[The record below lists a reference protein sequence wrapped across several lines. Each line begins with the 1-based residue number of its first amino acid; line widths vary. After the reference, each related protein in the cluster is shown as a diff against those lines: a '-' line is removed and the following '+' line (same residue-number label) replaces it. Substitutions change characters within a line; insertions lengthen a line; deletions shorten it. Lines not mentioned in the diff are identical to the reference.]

1 MTESYDTN
9 YRIQVILMKI
19 YLYKDIF
26 NKSRSVINIMNRI
39 IPYLIFDTK
48 QSFIKYFLRL
58 CAKCK
63 KYCVHGYFKNSHI
76 FH

>member
-26 NKSRSVINIMNRI
+26 NKSRSVINITNRI

-48 QSFIKYFLRL
+48 QSFIKYFLHL
-58 CAKCK
+58 SAKCK
-63 KYCVHGYFKNSHI
+63 KYCVHGYF
-76 FH
+76 